1 MDWLDLLR
9 CRMRVLR
16 IHLDERVCIQLPVRI
31 NTEVKQLMSIA
42 DDTVQYLRT
51 NALVLTTAESCTAGK
66 IVTLLSEVEGSG
78 NFIECGY
85 VVYSPQAKQR
95 LLHVNPQ
102 TIEVFNLTSVQVA
115 REMAT
120 GALRDSTANAAIA
133 TTGIL
138 GPEDVDGI
146 PAGTICFAWAFQ
158 IANEC
163 HVFSHQHLFS
173 GGRCDVQ
180 KQATE
185 YALKWLVHFHQ
196 RVLQGKKGEA
206 DER

>member
-1 MDWLDLLR
+1 
-9 CRMRVLR
+9 
-16 IHLDERVCIQLPVRI
+16 
-31 NTEVKQLMSIA
+31 MSIA
-42 DDTVQYLRT
+42 DDTVQFLRA
-51 NALVLTTAESCTAGK
+51 NDLVLTTAESCTAGK
-66 IVTLLSEVEGSG
+66 IVTMLSEVEGSG

-102 TIEVFNLTSVQVA
+102 TIETFNLTSVEVA

-138 GPEDVDGI
+138 GPDDVDGI

-158 IANEC
+158 VADGC
-163 HVFSHQHLFS
+163 YVFSHQHRFS
-173 GGRCDVQ
+173 GGRCKVQ

-185 YALKWLVHFHQ
+185 YALQCLAHFHE
-196 RVLQGKKGEA
+196 RVLKGEKG
-206 DER
+206 EL